1 MTREAP
7 GRRLRTR
14 WRTMDERDFIHGPA
28 AGAIER

>member
-7 GRRLRTR
+7 RHRLHVR